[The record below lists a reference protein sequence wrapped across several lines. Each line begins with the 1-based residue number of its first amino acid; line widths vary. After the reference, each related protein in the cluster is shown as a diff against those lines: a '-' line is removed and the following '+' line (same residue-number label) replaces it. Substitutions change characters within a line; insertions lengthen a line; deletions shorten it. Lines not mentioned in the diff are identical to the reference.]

1 MLEGLTSEVEKLAYR
16 FHDGTSLSTLSYLD
30 RVFITDRNYIFQC
43 YFTTV
48 FNFIHANMA
57 IIVVRS
63 FDMRWVL
70 TFYSTVLSRL
80 CQYAATDQPR

>member
-1 MLEGLTSEVEKLAYR
+1 MFEGLSGEVEKLAYR
-16 FHDGTSLSTLSYLD
+16 FHDGTPLSTLSYLD
-30 RVFITDRNYIFQC
+30 RVFITDRNYC
-43 YFTTV
+43 YFSIV
-48 FNFIHANMA
+48 FDFTSVA

-70 TFYSTVLSRL
+70 TFYSTGLSRL

>member
-1 MLEGLTSEVEKLAYR
+1 MFEGLTSEVEKLAYR
-16 FHDGTSLSTLSYLD
+16 FHDGTPLSTPSYLD
-30 RVFITDRNYIFQC
+30 RVFITDRNYC
-43 YFTTV
+43 YFSTV
-48 FNFIHANMA
+48 FDFTSVA

-70 TFYSTVLSRL
+70 TFYSTGLSRL

>member
-1 MLEGLTSEVEKLAYR
+1 MFEGLTSEVEKLAYR
-16 FHDGTSLSTLSYLD
+16 FHDGTPLSTLSYLD
-30 RVFITDRNYIFQC
+30 RVFITDRNYC
-43 YFTTV
+43 YFSIV
-48 FNFIHANMA
+48 FNFTSVA

-70 TFYSTVLSRL
+70 TFYSTGLNRL